1 MAAEWEV
8 AIGAFIAHLS
18 AERGLARNT
27 LLAYR
32 RDLEGLR
39 LWAVRE
45 RIATP
50 AALRDAD
57 LRRFLIAAAGRLGAR
72 SRARLLSTLRGFHRF
87 LVVEGLSRGD
97 PTTTLLAPRTGRR
110 LPRVLTTG
118 QVVRLLRAP
127 PAGEPAGLRDR
138 AILELLYG
146 CGLRVSELC
155 GLDLGDLDPADRTV
169 RVLGKGSKERLLPV
183 GEPALRAVEAYLA
196 HGRPAC
202 RGRRPCTA
210 LILNLRGG
218 RLTRV
223 GVWQLLKRHALAA
236 GLGVEVTPHAPRHSY
251 ATHLLEG
258 GADLRVVQALLGHA
272 DIGTTEIYT
281 HVSQAQLLEAYRAA
295 HPRARGPRRR

>member
-8 AIGAFIAHLS
+8 AIGAFLAHLS

-32 RDLEGLR
+32 RDLAGLR
-39 LWAVRE
+39 TWAARE
-45 RIATP
+45 RIAAP
-50 AALRDAD
+50 AAVRDAE
-57 LRRFLIAAAGRLGAR
+57 LRRFLSDAADRLGAR

-87 LVVEGLSRGD
+87 LVAEGLSRAD
-97 PTTTLLAPRTGRR
+97 PTVTLLAPRAGRR
-110 LPRVLTTG
+110 LPRVLTAG
-118 QVVRLLRAP
+118 QVVRLLQAP

-155 GLDLGDLDPADRTV
+155 GLDVGDLDPADRTV

-183 GEPALRAVEAYLA
+183 GEPALRAVEAWLA
-196 HGRPAC
+196 RGRPAC
-202 RGRRPCTA
+202 RGRRPGAA

-223 GVWQLLKRHALAA
+223 AVWHLLKRHALAA
-236 GLGVEVTPHAPRHSY
+236 GLGVEVTPHVLRHSY

-281 HVSQAQLLEAYRAA
+281 HVDQAHLREAYRSA

>member
-39 LWAVRE
+39 LWAVHE

-87 LVVEGLSRGD
+87 LVAEGLSRGD

-110 LPRVLTTG
+110 LPRVLTAG

-155 GLDLGDLDPADRTV
+155 GLDLGDLDPADATV

-196 HGRPAC
+196 RGRPAC
-202 RGRRPCTA
+202 RGRRPCAA

-236 GLGVEVTPHAPRHSY
+236 GLGVEVTPHVLRHSY

-258 GADLRVVQALLGHA
+258 GADLRIVQALLGHA

-281 HVSQAQLLEAYRAA
+281 HVDRAHLHEAYRSA
-295 HPRARGPRRR
+295 HPRARGPRRG

>member
-45 RIATP
+45 RIAAP

-87 LVVEGLSRGD
+87 LVAEGLSRGD

-110 LPRVLTTG
+110 LPRVLTAG

-183 GEPALRAVEAYLA
+183 GEPALRAVAAYLA
-196 HGRPAC
+196 HGRPVC
-202 RGRRPCTA
+202 RGRRPSAA

-218 RLTRV
+218 RLSRV

-236 GLGVEVTPHAPRHSY
+236 GLGVEVTPHALRHSY

-281 HVSQAQLLEAYRAA
+281 HVSQAHLLEAYRAA